1 MDVQTVVTV
10 FNARAGSDR
19 REVFMPTV
27 IGGAS
32 YQEVRGASSSKGVH
46 SESLSFKLRI
56 PIDAKVQDDRSYVG
70 EAAYKALSDDD
81 AKQHW
86 TLRKGDYI
94 IAGAYEGSEELS
106 QQELDAV
113 AKGMCK
119 ELIRIAEYADNT
131 LRGSDAVK
139 HWRIGGA

>member
-1 MDVQTVVTV
+1 MILQTVITL
-10 FNARAGSDR
+10 FNAKAGADR
-19 REVFMPTV
+19 REVFFPT
-27 IGGAS
+27 IIDSAS
-32 YQEVRGASSSKGVH
+32 YMSRRASSSSKGIH

-56 PIDAKVQDDRSYVG
+56 PINAKVQDDRIYVG
-70 EAAYKALSDDD
+70 EATYKALSDGD

-94 IAGAYEGSEELS
+94 IAGAYEGSEALS

>member
-19 REVFMPTV
+19 CEVFMSTV
-27 IGGAS
+27 ISGAS

-70 EAAYKALSDDD
+70 ETAYKALSDGDV
-81 AKQHW
+81 KKHW
-86 TLRKGDYI
+86 TLRKGDYVI
-94 IAGAYEGSEELS
+94 VGAYEGSEALS
-106 QQELDAV
+106 QQELDAI

-119 ELIRIAEYADNT
+119 ELIRISEYADNT
-131 LRGSDAVK
+131 IRGTDAVK
-139 HWRIGGA
+139 HWRIGGV